1 MWEIETSTETYKK
14 SMSFGQNQGK
24 VFDYL
29 FRIQGSTVDHI
40 SNWKEDFVLYFNEN
54 ILIYEILNVVKTH

>member
-1 MWEIETSTETYKK
+1 
-14 SMSFGQNQGK
+14 MSFGQNQGK

-54 ILIYEILNVVKTH
+54 ISIYEILNIVKTH